1 MQTKHRLFDDAA
13 KLAGGAIGTLAGVRR
28 EIEALARQ
36 QLDRLLDGMDLVT
49 RDEFDAVKAMA
60 AAARAENER
69 LAARLDALEGGS
81 AGRRRGAAPKAKVGR
96 HKGASRP
103 AAARAKG
110 KRPAR

>member
-81 AGRRRGAAPKAKVGR
+81 ASRRGAAPKAKLGR